1 MTFIAIIPLSFQIFT
16 CILENFEIRKK
27 KNAHQGFHRCDDM
40 LCALWKTLIYDFEIA
55 ANIRSDA

>member
-16 CILENFEIRKK
+16 YILENFEIRKK
-27 KNAHQGFHRCDDM
+27 NAHQEFHRCDDM
-40 LCALWKTLIYDFEIA
+40 LCALWKTLIYDCEIA